1 MTQNQTMN
9 TSGSGS
15 IAGEGISS
23 NLLNQQLDEV
33 RVDKNILMERLN
45 IAETARFELRK
56 GRGLIFVPIIK
67 ITLMYKVCTSC
78 ELLILM

>member
-1 MTQNQTMN
+1 MN

-45 IAETARFELRK
+45 IAETARFELQK
-56 GRGLIFVPIIK
+56 GRGLFFVPIIK
-67 ITLMYKVCTSC
+67 LAKHV
-78 ELLILM
+78 LRILER